1 MQRSAS
7 FSCARARRLW
17 ARAACGLALAA
28 LSISVPAA
36 EATRSRHANADY
48 QLVHSFV
55 GADGFKSQ
63 SALIASGDGQLIGTA
78 FGGGAIGQGDG
89 TAFRLAADGRLTVVH
104 SFDGRRG
111 GEGPV
116 GLTRAHDG
124 NFYGVTT
131 RGGHYLQGTAYR
143 MSPQGEVTVLHSFQQ
158 DGNDGST
165 PQAPLLQASDGQFY
179 GTTSYGGRHGWGSVF
194 RLTAQGQL
202 TVLHSFDNDGHDGHG
217 PGQASLIQARDGE
230 LYGSTQGGGEHGL
243 GTVFRLR
250 ADGSLTVL
258 HSFQGPDGRAPS
270 SALIEAPDGQFYGV
284 TAGGGAYRRGTVYR
298 LGRDGGV
305 TVLHAF
311 SGRHGDGADPA
322 GDLLLARDGRLY
334 GVTQRGGRY
343 DGGTVYRIGLDGTFS
358 RLHSFNPAG
367 PDGHMP
373 WAGLVETN
381 DGEFYGST
389 YQGGAHDAG
398 GIFRITAR

>member
-1 MQRSAS
+1 MSLFHEPQRAW
-7 FSCARARRLW
+7 RALAW
-17 ARAACGLALAA
+17 VGLVLAAAPLGGLAAETA
-28 LSISVPAA
+28 RVPRVA
-36 EATRSRHANADY
+36 ADY

-63 SALIASGDGQLIGTA
+63 SSLIAAGDGQLLGTA

-89 TAFRLAADGRLTVVH
+89 TAFRLAPDGRLTVVH

-131 RGGHYLQGTAYR
+131 RGGRFLQGTAYR
-143 MSPQGEVTVLHSFQQ
+143 MSPQGEVTVLHSFHQ
-158 DGNDGST
+158 DGQDGST
-165 PQAPLLQASDGQFY
+165 PQAPLLQASDGHFY
-179 GTTSYGGRHGWGSVF
+179 GTTSYGGRHGWGCVF

-202 TVLHSFDNDGHDGHG
+202 TVLHSFNNDGHDGQG
-217 PGQASLIQARDGE
+217 PGQAGLIQARDGN
-230 LYGSTQGGGEHGL
+230 LYGSTQGGGEHGQ
-243 GTVFRLR
+243 GTGFRLS
-250 ADGSLTVL
+250 ADGSLSIL

-298 LGRDGGV
+298 LDRDGGV

-322 GDLLLARDGRLY
+322 GDLLLARDGNFY
-334 GVTQRGGRY
+334 GVTQRGGRR
-343 DGGTVYRIGLDGTFS
+343 DGGIVYRLGLDGNFS

-381 DGEFYGST
+381 DGELYGST

-398 GIFRITAR
+398 GVFRIRVQ